1 MSAYIKMEDEKNQD
15 NESTYEDEI
24 DEKIRKEIE
33 RKEIERKKEYDYV
46 KNDKDL
52 NNKSTLDQLQKFYDE
67 NELKNKYTKD
77 ISFIPDINKIIY
89 DFICENINN
98 INEIPYIYGI
108 FVESDYTR
116 ETYSLWE

>member
-98 INEIPYIYGI
+98 INEIQYIY
-108 FVESDYTR
+108 
-116 ETYSLWE
+116 